1 MPTHLILAVS
11 RSDVGPLVVYFLVTC
26 FLAAL
31 AVRGAWNGLVVR
43 STVWPKLS
51 YAQCLG
57 VVSAVGIL
65 SWFAAFVVFLFHQQI

>member
-1 MPTHLILAVS
+1 MPTHLILAIGPS
-11 RSDVGPLVVYFLVTC
+11 EVGPLLVYFLVTC

-43 STVWPKLS
+43 STAWPKLS

-57 VVSAVGIL
+57 VVLAVGTL
-65 SWFAAFVVFLFHQQI
+65 AWFGAFVVFLFHQQI